1 MDGTLE
7 KKSEQKMAKYG
18 PLHFKL
24 KKQYPTFNI
33 EQCNIIVDMLRGS
46 PTMRKLFGSRGCDVL
61 RRTTLDCL
69 LGLDHNLILFNLTG
83 FSLTVPSE
91 CIGYAAHPMLF
102 YFSIHT
108 FNNKLVIVIMM
119 TMGKLQ
125 SFAFPMKEC

>member
-1 MDGTLE
+1 
-7 KKSEQKMAKYG
+7 
-18 PLHFKL
+18 
-24 KKQYPTFNI
+24 
-33 EQCNIIVDMLRGS
+33 MLRGP

-61 RRTTLDCL
+61 RRRTLDCL
-69 LGLDHNLILFNLTG
+69 LGLDHILFNLTG

-102 YFSIHT
+102 YFSVHT